1 MTKISRGQSCSQTK
15 IFPLEDIPMSETSIT
30 IIIVVALFVIAIVAF
45 LIVFRSKGSIKFKGP
60 FGTKLNATGSN
71 EPDKPTPPGAVIEH
85 ASSRRGGAR
94 AEDHTGRGARISDVD
109 VEDDIVATSDGP
121 KTKKRSSQQSSGN
134 AHIENSQAGRDNVSI
149 SGDNV
154 QTGGTRTI
162 INTGGGTHIDG
173 DVNIQGGDFVGRDK
187 KTQP

>member
-1 MTKISRGQSCSQTK
+1 
-15 IFPLEDIPMSETSIT
+15 MSETSIT

-60 FGTKLNATGSN
+60 FGTELDATGSN
-71 EPDKPTPPGAVIEH
+71 EPDKRTPPG
-85 ASSRRGGAR
+85 
-94 AEDHTGRGARISDVD
+94 
-109 VEDDIVATSDGP
+109 EDDIVATSDGP

-154 QTGGTRTI
+154 QTGGTRTT